1 MQFDNTA
8 SFDTTLIITNAE
20 NFSFSR
26 PMVVTLAF
34 YDGSGNRIM
43 LDQVSIPVGG
53 NTFFSMYQRYPQLR
67 GQRGYVDLTAT
78 NGDLVVAGLRIN
90 PTNAF
95 APILAFEQ

>member
-8 SFDTTLIITNAE
+8 NFDTSLIITNAE
-20 NFSFSR
+20 IFSFSR

-43 LDQVSIPVGG
+43 LDQITIPIAG

-67 GQRGYVDLTAT
+67 EQRRICGYNIDKRGFGRGWVTH
-78 NGDLVVAGLRIN
+78 
-90 PTNAF
+90 
-95 APILAFEQ
+95 